1 MNNTITKISKK
12 EIREFNRLLG
22 LLTIS
27 NIPIIDSIE
36 LILKQLT
43 NENFKTVVKDIL
55 SSLKSGKSLSAS
67 FKRHN
72 NLFSD
77 IYIAN
82 LIVAE
87 ETGNL
92 SDVLFEYNKFEE
104 KFEELT
110 NKITQAARYPLFVI
124 VVSAAV
130 ILFMLLF
137 LIPTL
142 KSLFLNSKSQI
153 PAITDFLLSISNY
166 LQDNYLF
173 IIIAV
178 IAGLFFCNRMIKT
191 PYFKENISDKLLIKL
206 PVISSIYLKNVLARF
221 SLSMSILL
229 RNNVTLVEALKYS
242 KNITDNSIFRT
253 DINLIIKD
261 LLKGNKLTQ
270 RIQKSVFFDYTFTKL
285 LSAGEESAELENVFS
300 LISDFYTKEFDN
312 DLNKITSL
320 IEPVLILFVGV
331 IVAVILIAMYLPMF
345 ELIDHLGV

>member
-1 MNNTITKISKK
+1 LNNRVNKISKK

-36 LILKQLT
+36 LILKQLP
-43 NENFKTVVKDIL
+43 NENFRIIVKNIL

-67 FKRHN
+67 FKKHK

-110 NKITQAARYPLFVI
+110 TKITQAARYPVFVI
-124 VVSAAV
+124 IISAAV

-142 KSLFLNSKSQI
+142 KSLFLSSRSET
-153 PAITDFLLSISNY
+153 PAITDFLISVSNY
-166 LQDNYLF
+166 IQNNYVFL
-173 IIIAV
+173 IAV
-178 IAGLFFCNRMIKT
+178 FVLTILVCKKIMLTPFFKQ
-191 PYFKENISDKLLIKL
+191 NIRDKFLISF
-206 PVISSIYLKNVLARF
+206 PVVSSVYLKNILAKF

-229 RNNVTLVEALKYS
+229 RNNVTLVESLKHS
-242 KNITDNSIFRT
+242 KNITDNSIFRK

-270 RIQKSVFFDYTFTKL
+270 RVKKSVFFDYTFTKL
-285 LSAGEESAELENVFS
+285 LSAGEESAELENVFF

-312 DLNKITSL
+312 ELNKITSL
-320 IEPVLILFVGV
+320 IEPVLILFVGI